1 MALHDT
7 VKSTEHKFNRAY
19 SNVFQKGKLS
29 IGFIMPLEGYDDSP
43 FPTMSEHQRLAK
55 KADEAGFSA
64 LWMRDVPF
72 YDPSF
77 GDVGQLYDPMVYL
90 GYLAAVTKDIALGT
104 TGIVLP
110 LRNPNLVAKQA
121 ASIEL
126 LSQGRFILGLSSGDR
141 QLEYPAFD
149 ESFENRGERFREA
162 VEIIDMLTTQSFPK
176 RKTQYY
182 GRYDGVLDMVPK
194 TPNKHLPKVIVG
206 RAQQSLEWIA
216 QHSDGWIGHLS
227 NFNRLESLIQSW
239 RQHLPKSQF
248 KPYGYG
254 TFFELDKNPDGRMR
268 YIGNKFVIGR
278 KRLLDLWLTQ
288 QEQGVNHVALNLK
301 PNRRPAEEVIDELA
315 TFVLPHFTSQGE

>member
-1 MALHDT
+1 
-7 VKSTEHKFNRAY
+7 
-19 SNVFQKGKLS
+19 
-29 IGFIMPLEGYDDSP
+29 MPLEGYDDSP
-43 FPTMSEHQRLAK
+43 FPTMAEHQRLAK
-55 KADEAGFSA
+55 KVDQAGFSA

-72 YDPSF
+72 YDPNF

-121 ASIEL
+121 ASVEL

-141 QLEYPAFD
+141 QLEYPVFA
-149 ESFENRGERFREA
+149 ENFENRGERFREA
-162 VEIIDMLTTQSFPK
+162 VEIIDMLTTQSFPQH
-176 RKTQYY
+176 TSNHYGQYE
-182 GRYDGVLDMVPK
+182 GTLDMVPK
-194 TPNKHLPKVIVG
+194 LPNQYLPKVIVG

-227 NFNRLESLIQSW
+227 NFNQLESLIHSW
-239 RQHLPKSQF
+239 REHLPASQF

-268 YIGNKFVIGR
+268 YVGNKFFIGR

-315 TFVLPHFTSQGE
+315 TFVLPHFESKGE